1 VEVVLQVDIDKN
13 LLTLSVHQEEDEKE
27 NQKSEERKEE
37 GKEEVKEKKASDS
50 GITWHHTERF
60 GVFAKRRVRL
70 PENADTSAA
79 SASYTD
85 GVLTIKIPKK
95 PLVDTSMKLTIS

>member
-1 VEVVLQVDIDKN
+1 VLQVDLGKN
-13 LLTLSVHQEEDEKE
+13 LLTLSVNHEEAKKDDS
-27 NQKSEERKEE
+27 KSEE
-37 GKEEVKEKKASDS
+37 GKEEGKDEERKASDAA
-50 GITWHHTERF
+50 ITWHRTERF
-60 GVFAKRRVRL
+60 GVFGKRRVRL
-70 PENADTSAA
+70 PENADPSAA

>member
-1 VEVVLQVDIDKN
+1 MLQMAIDKSV
-13 LLTLSVHQEEDEKE
+13 LTLRVHHEEEKKDDK
-27 NQKSEERKEE
+27 KSEE
-37 GKEEVKEKKASDS
+37 GKEKGKEQKASDA

-85 GVLTIKIPKK
+85 GVLTILIPKK